1 MGVIV
6 IAPVANV
13 RKCMYSTVTTIKPG
27 AVMRFEW
34 DERKNRDNQAK
45 HGISFET
52 AVLVFEDP
60 LHLSVQDRV
69 ERGEARWQTVGA
81 LEGPV
86 LLVVAHTVRQEDGDE
101 IIRIISARKPD
112 ASERRAYE
120 EADC

>member
-1 MGVIV
+1 
-6 IAPVANV
+6 
-13 RKCMYSTVTTIKPG
+13 MYSYVTTTIKPG

-34 DERKNRDNQAK
+34 DERKNHDNQAK

-69 ERGEARWQTVGA
+69 ERGEARWQTIGTLDGA
-81 LEGPV
+81 V
-86 LLVVAHTVRQEDGDE
+86 LLVVAHTVRQEGGDE

-112 ASERRAYE
+112 ATERKVYE